1 MPFLN
6 TLVNLSLLP
15 GLLLALTLSVGR
27 LSFLHSNLPLSTAAS
42 ACTALAL
49 GFLTTTATWLVVKRE
64 EKMETVIDFGA
75 VSSTDESSS
84 KSTMKRRRLSTLL
97 GHKGKATVRGGV
109 DMTTVI
115 EAHGLL
121 VKTIEEAPVDLK
133 ERLKVI
139 ANILASQAPAM
150 DVSSSLRPPVV
161 TSLSTL
167 RATEEENEDEE
178 DADDNTSCHSF
189 PFGAHGRHR
198 KSAFTTVTDSMG
210 LPKWDAQPTEL
221 RSRTSSLQ
229 LLRRHH
235 GSIEL
240 QKVSSWEGSPVAVD
254 EQRQPLLSVP
264 DLPSRARSQS
274 VDYSMLVFGREL
286 PAISEIDGDSSKKHL
301 AAPRAS
307 ERAASVG
314 PQEKVRT
321 LERREVECDM
331 VTKPPEPA
339 CELLNSVVEWDF
351 EVFQLADIDPDRV
364 LSYMA
369 HHVFSLC
376 DFFDMFHLPN
386 MEFYNYFRSLEDGY
400 HQANPYH
407 NRIHAA
413 DVLHAC
419 HHLVTSKVP
428 GFAHC
433 LPTTPTGG
441 DSDQDSGVSSSTVRS
456 RSSNNSPHESRS
468 NTPDGDKDSS
478 PLFVAFPPLEVS
490 RMYVNREIHRQSV

>member
-97 GHKGKATVRGGV
+97 GHKGKATVSRRSFVRWVYTRVLSRQVRNCVWFVLSFVVLWQVRGGV

-364 LSYMA
+364 LSY
-369 HHVFSLC
+369 
-376 DFFDMFHLPN
+376 
-386 MEFYNYFRSLEDGY
+386 
-400 HQANPYH
+400 
-407 NRIHAA
+407 
-413 DVLHAC
+413 
-419 HHLVTSKVP
+419 
-428 GFAHC
+428 
-433 LPTTPTGG
+433 
-441 DSDQDSGVSSSTVRS
+441 VSQ
-456 RSSNNSPHESRS
+456 
-468 NTPDGDKDSS
+468 
-478 PLFVAFPPLEVS
+478 F
-490 RMYVNREIHRQSV
+490 M